1 MRCIAFVSAGI
12 AFVSAD
18 TNANLTAMNA
28 KGTKS
33 IHKKQVKAITIIKA
47 TDFIDVDS
55 LNGAVYRVC
64 VSWYRV
70 CVQTRT
76 CRWHAKGT

>member
-28 KGTKS
+28 LF
-33 IHKKQVKAITIIKA
+33 VVIIV
-47 TDFIDVDS
+47 TVCGRHIIDRFNQHRGNKTTEGS
-55 LNGAVYRVC
+55 E
-64 VSWYRV
+64 
-70 CVQTRT
+70 
-76 CRWHAKGT
+76 KE

>member
-28 KGTKS
+28 
-33 IHKKQVKAITIIKA
+33 VIIV
-47 TDFIDVDS
+47 TVCGRHIIDRFNQHRGNKTTEGS
-55 LNGAVYRVC
+55 E
-64 VSWYRV
+64 
-70 CVQTRT
+70 
-76 CRWHAKGT
+76 KE

>member
-28 KGTKS
+28 FFFFNNS
-33 IHKKQVKAITIIKA
+33 YSMWAPH
-47 TDFIDVDS
+47 
-55 LNGAVYRVC
+55 NRP
-64 VSWYRV
+64 
-70 CVQTRT
+70 VQPAQREQDN
-76 CRWHAKGT
+76 RGF